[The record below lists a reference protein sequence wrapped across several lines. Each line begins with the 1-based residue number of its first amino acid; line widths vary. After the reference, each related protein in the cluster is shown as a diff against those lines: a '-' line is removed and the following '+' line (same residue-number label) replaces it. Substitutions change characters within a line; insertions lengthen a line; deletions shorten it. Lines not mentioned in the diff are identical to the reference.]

1 MMSAVPSA
9 CSICGLHADRDR
21 LGSTE
26 IWRDRLWLLRHHD
39 LPSPLS
45 GWCLLDARRHI
56 GGPMDFGADEALQ
69 WGAIVQR
76 ASQLV
81 KEVSGCERVYAIA
94 FGEGARHLHLHLIPR
109 HPWGART
116 AAWSVADL
124 YRRVAS
130 EQEPAAGQ
138 EEVEAFLT
146 KARRLAASHF
156 L

>member
-1 MMSAVPSA
+1 
-9 CSICGLHADRDR
+9 
-21 LGSTE
+21 
-26 IWRDRLWLLRHHD
+26 
-39 LPSPLS
+39 
-45 GWCLLDARRHI
+45 
-56 GGPMDFGADEALQ
+56 MDFGADEALQ

-81 KEVSGCERVYAIA
+81 KEVSSCERVYAIA

-109 HPWGART
+109 HPWDART

-156 L
+156 F